1 MEASR
6 PFSARDM
13 AAALAAACAVLAACL
28 FRLPVSVTGED
39 GGEFI
44 VAAFS
49 LGVPH
54 PPGYPLYCLAVH
66 PFTWLPFGTVAWR
79 VAFASAVFNAA
90 AAGTLALL
98 SIRLTGNRIAA
109 FAAAVL
115 FGLLP
120 AVLAQAVIPEV
131 YTLNAFLFGL
141 SLLLLVCWE
150 RSRSNAVLAAFAVVF
165 GLGMAGHNTFIL
177 LTPCFAGCVLVR
189 DAQQAGGL
197 PSARRWGFYALL
209 SLLSAAVCVGLF
221 LYLPLRSAANPAL
234 DWGNPETWPNFWRHV
249 RRTQYDFMVT
259 QYPRTAERMG
269 LQAAALFKMWWA
281 QGLMGLDLLGF
292 AVLCGHRRG
301 LALLLAACSVSV
313 VAGFA
318 FWQNFELTREW
329 IQVMSVFPVPAYFA
343 GVLCVAVLLDLPR
356 RAPSLPG
363 RRGAFLSSALA
374 AGVVVMAVM
383 RPNWAAHDRTGC
395 QWVEYHARNV
405 LDTLPENAFYVS
417 ESDHAGFGVLY
428 AQTVLGLRPDV
439 TDLRKYGYLEVDRM
453 PGIPPELRAK
463 VGEFP
468 LRRHDAELLEALVLN
483 TDRPLYLEK
492 PVRFRP
498 ESGIRTVPAGLLWRV
513 LRPGE
518 PDPPPRNYW
527 VEYTWPPRGAQ
538 EGEFTADAIRADIC
552 FRRAAE
558 AFLARRGPGE
568 GPAAGESPR
577 QHALMLLEDGVNA
590 YGPGDAAI
598 LNNAGALCAR
608 YGEYDAAREYFTR
621 ALDAL
626 PHFAEAR
633 RNMERLEART
643 AARQP

>member
-1 MEASR
+1 MESSR
-6 PFSARDM
+6 PFSARDV

-54 PPGYPLYCLAVH
+54 PPGYPLYCLAAH
-66 PFTWLPFGTVAWR
+66 PFTWLPWGTVAWR
-79 VAFASAVFNAA
+79 VALASAVFNAA
-90 AAGTLALL
+90 AVGTLFLIAV
-98 SIRLTGNRIAA
+98 RLTGNRIAS
-109 FAAAVL
+109 FVAAVL

-150 RSRSNAVLAAFAVVF
+150 HSRSNATLAAFAVVF

-177 LTPCFAGCVLVR
+177 LTPCFAGYVLIR
-189 DAQQAGGL
+189 DAQHAGGL
-197 PSARRWGFYALL
+197 PSARRWGFYTLL

-221 LYLPLRSAANPAL
+221 LYLPLRSAANPPL

-269 LQAAALFKMWWA
+269 LQAAALFRMWWA

-292 AVLCGHRRG
+292 AVLWRFRRG

-329 IQVMSVFPVPAYFA
+329 IQVMSVFPIPAYFA
-343 GVLCVAVLLDLPR
+343 GALCVAVLVDLPR
-356 RAPSLPG
+356 RAPVLKGRGGASLS
-363 RRGAFLSSALA
+363 AIAALA
-374 AGVVVMAVM
+374 LMMTVPRPDWDAV
-383 RPNWAAHDRTGC
+383 DRSSYR
-395 QWVEYHARNV
+395 WVECYASNV

-428 AQTVLGLRPDV
+428 MQNVLGLRPDV

-453 PGIPPELRAK
+453 PGIPPKLRTK
-463 VGEFP
+463 VGAFP
-468 LRRHDAELLEALVLN
+468 LRRHDPELLEALLLN
-483 TDRPLYLEK
+483 TDRPLCMEK

-498 ESGIRTVPAGLLWRV
+498 ESGIRAVPEGLLWRV

-518 PDPPPRNYW
+518 PDPPARDW
-527 VEYTWPPRGAQ
+527 WREYPWPDRDSFI
-538 EGEFTADAIRADIC
+538 GEFTADGIRADIT
-552 FRRAAE
+552 FRRAE
-558 AFLARRGPGE
+558 ETLRERRASSAP
-568 GPAAGESPR
+568 PADSEHLLR
-577 QHALMLLEDGVNA
+577 RALRLLEDGVAA

-608 YGEYDAAREYFTR
+608 YGEYAAARDYFAR

-633 RNMERLEART
+633 RNMARLEART
-643 AARQP
+643 AAKQP

>member
-1 MEASR
+1 MESSR
-6 PFSARDM
+6 PFSARDA
-13 AAALAAACAVLAACL
+13 AAALAAACAVLLACL
-28 FRLPVSVTGED
+28 PLLPYTVTGED

-44 VAAFS
+44 VAACF

-54 PPGYPLYCLAVH
+54 PPGYPLYCLTAH
-66 PFTWLPFGTVAWR
+66 PFTWLPFGTVEWR
-79 VAFASAVFNAA
+79 VALASAVFSAA
-90 AAGTLALL
+90 ASAMLAL
-98 SIRLTGNRIAA
+98 IAVRLTGNRIAA

-120 AVLAQAVIPEV
+120 GVVAQAVIPEV
-131 YTLNAFLFGL
+131 YALNAFLFGL

-150 RSRSNAVLAAFAVVF
+150 QSRRNATLAAFAVVF

-177 LTPCFAGCVLVR
+177 LMPCFAGYVLFR
-189 DAQQAGGL
+189 DAQHAGGL
-197 PSARRWGFYALL
+197 PSARRWGLYALL

-221 LYLPLRSAANPAL
+221 LYLPLRSAANPPL

-269 LQAAALFKMWWA
+269 LQAAALFRMWWA

-292 AVLCGHRRG
+292 ALLWRLRRG

-329 IQVMSVFPVPAYFA
+329 IQVMSVFPIPAYFA
-343 GVLCVAVLLDLPR
+343 GVLCVAVLVDLPR

-374 AGVVVMAVM
+374 AGVVAMAVL
-383 RPNWAAHDRTGC
+383 RPDWKALDRSDYA
-395 QWVEYHARNV
+395 WVEDYARNV
-405 LDTLPENAFYVS
+405 LGTMPWKVFYVS
-417 ESDHAGFGVLY
+417 ESDYAGFGVMCL
-428 AQTVLGLRPDV
+428 QEVRGVRRDV
-439 TDLRKYGYLEVDRM
+439 TDLRRYGYLEVDRM

-468 LRRHDAELLEALVLN
+468 LRRYDAELLEALLLN

-498 ESGIRTVPAGLLWRV
+498 ESGIRTVQTGLLWRV

-518 PDPPPRNYW
+518 REPYDRLHFFH
-527 VEYTWPPRGAQ
+527 YTWPDWYSF
-538 EGEFTADAIRADIC
+538 EGEFTADAIRADVL
-552 FRRAAE
+552 FRRAE
-558 AFLARRGPGE
+558 EQLRLLREHPGTPE
-568 GPAAGESPR
+568 KAGQR
-577 QHALMLLEDGVNA
+577 LRDALRLIEDGVQV
-590 YGPGDAAI
+590 YGATDAAI

-608 YGEYDAAREYFTR
+608 HGEYDAASKYFTR

-633 RNMERLEART
+633 RNLERLNRRA
-643 AARQP
+643 PL

>member
-6 PFSARDM
+6 PFSARDV
-13 AAALAAACAVLAACL
+13 AAALAAACAVLFGCL
-28 FRLPVSVTGED
+28 FRLPVTVTGED

-54 PPGYPLYCLAVH
+54 PPGYPLYCLSVH
-66 PFTWLPFGTVAWR
+66 PFTWLPWGTVAWR
-79 VAFASAVFNAA
+79 VALASAMFNAA
-90 AAGTLALL
+90 AVGTLFLIAV
-98 SIRLTGNRIAA
+98 RLTGNRIAS
-109 FAAAVL
+109 FVAAVV

-150 RSRSNAVLAAFAVVF
+150 QSRRNMTLAAFAVVF

-177 LTPCFAGCVLVR
+177 LTPCFAGYVLVR
-189 DAQQAGGL
+189 DAQHAGGL
-197 PSARRWGFYALL
+197 PPARRWGFYALL

-221 LYLPLRSAANPAL
+221 LYLPVRSAANPPL
-234 DWGNPETWPNFWRHV
+234 DWGNPEAWPNFWRHV
-249 RRTQYDFMVT
+249 RRTQFDFMVT

-292 AVLCGHRRG
+292 AVLCFRRRG

-329 IQVMSVFPVPAYFA
+329 IQVMSVFPLPAYFA
-343 GVLCVAVLLDLPR
+343 GALCVAVLLDLPR
-356 RAPSLPG
+356 RVPG
-363 RRGAFLSSALA
+363 LNVRRGAVLSTTAALVLLATLRPDWTSAN
-374 AGVVVMAVM
+374 
-383 RPNWAAHDRTGC
+383 RRSYS
-395 QWVEYHARNV
+395 WVERYARNV

-417 ESDHAGFGVLY
+417 ESDHAGFGVMYL
-428 AQTVLGLRPDV
+428 QTVLGLRPDV
-439 TDLRKYGYLEVDRM
+439 TDLRRYGYLEVDRM

-468 LRRHDAELLEALVLN
+468 LRRHDPELLEALLLN
-483 TDRPLYLEK
+483 TDRPLCMEK

-498 ESGIRTVPAGLLWRV
+498 ESGIRAVPTGLLWRV

-518 PDPPPRNYW
+518 PDPPTHEWWR
-527 VEYTWPPRGAQ
+527 EYHWPPRGSFA
-538 EGEFTADAIRADIC
+538 GEFTADAIRADIC
-552 FRRAAE
+552 FRRAE
-558 AFLARRGPGE
+558 ETLRERRASSAP
-568 GPAAGESPR
+568 PADTEPLLR
-577 QHALMLLEDGVNA
+577 RALRLIEDGVTA
-590 YGPGDAAI
+590 YGPTDAAI

-608 YGEYDAAREYFTR
+608 YGEYDEARDYFAR
-621 ALDAL
+621 ALDVL

-633 RNMERLEART
+633 RNMGRLEART
-643 AARQP
+643 AAR

>member
-13 AAALAAACAVLAACL
+13 AAALAAACAVLLACL
-28 FRLPVSVTGED
+28 PLLPHTVTGED

-44 VAAFS
+44 VAACF

-54 PPGYPLYCLAVH
+54 PPGYPLYCLAAH
-66 PFTWLPFGTVAWR
+66 PFTWLPFGAVAWR
-79 VAFASAVFNAA
+79 VALASAVFSAA
-90 AAGTLALL
+90 ASAMLAL
-98 SIRLTGNRIAA
+98 IAVRLTGNRIAA

-120 AVLAQAVIPEV
+120 GVVAQAVIPEV

-150 RSRSNAVLAAFAVVF
+150 QGRRNATLAAFAVVF

-177 LTPCFAGCVLVR
+177 LMPCFAGYVLVR
-189 DAQQAGGL
+189 DAQHTGGL
-197 PSARRWGFYALL
+197 SSARRWGFYALL

-221 LYLPLRSAANPAL
+221 LYLPVRSAANPPL

-249 RRTQYDFMVT
+249 RRTQFDFMVT

-269 LQAAALFKMWWA
+269 LQAAALFRMWWA

-292 AVLCGHRRG
+292 ALLWRLRRG

-329 IQVMSVFPVPAYFA
+329 IQVMSVFPIPAYFA
-343 GVLCVAVLLDLPR
+343 GALCVAVLVDLPR

-363 RRGAFLSSALA
+363 RRGAFLSSTLA
-374 AGVVVMAVM
+374 AGVVAMAVL
-383 RPNWAAHDRTGC
+383 RPDWKALDRSEYD
-395 QWVEYHARNV
+395 WVETYAWRV
-405 LDTLPENAFYVS
+405 LETMPWKVFYVS
-417 ESDHAGFGVLY
+417 ESDYAGFGVMYL
-428 AQTVLGLRPDV
+428 QEVRGVRRDV
-439 TDLRKYGYLEVDRM
+439 TDLRRYGYLDVDRM

-463 VGEFP
+463 AGEFP
-468 LRRHDAELLEALVLN
+468 PRRYDAELLEALLLN

-498 ESGIRTVPAGLLWRV
+498 ESGIRTVQTGLLWRA

-518 PDPPPRNYW
+518 REPSERNDFKDYAWPDWYS
-527 VEYTWPPRGAQ
+527 Y
-538 EGEFTADAIRADIC
+538 EGEFTADAIRADIL
-552 FRRAAE
+552 FRRAE
-558 AFLARRGPGE
+558 EQLRLLRERPETPGK
-568 GPAAGESPR
+568 AGER
-577 QHALMLLEDGVNA
+577 LRHAMRLIEDGVQV
-590 YGPGDAAI
+590 YGPKDAAI

-608 YGEYDAAREYFTR
+608 HGEYDAARKYFAR

-633 RNMERLEART
+633 RNMERLDRRA
-643 AARQP
+643 PL